1 MAVYETTATM
11 IQDTVIHSNS
21 PNTEESQR
29 ETSFAL
35 GNTGAVIHRG
45 LFSWLV
51 PSKPIGA
58 DAVNRVTAVLAF
70 RSRFAPG
77 PSAQRSQTAYKISRP
92 WTEASASYNYFDG
105 VGNAWTTAGGDKDEL
120 ISSTKIAGS
129 PTYGATFVWDVT
141 SASNDWGKRG
151 NILIQDSAESGSAAT
166 STIEYF
172 GESVAT
178 VAWKPH
184 IVVNFTDNA
193 PDAINDLT
201 VSPDLSLSEASYT
214 FRQRATLKWTASDA
228 NDFFRYRIRYGINRS
243 LAANHTQKAF
253 VNSRGSTSYLDA
265 TDYTNGSTVYY
276 SIYVEDQ
283 RNQSASTN
291 ANVSNILSW
300 KKPRLVS
307 FTLSP
312 GSPVDV
318 LAQVTCSAIPSDTT
332 NETKALVYWGDGS
345 KSVSETFNSGGTA
358 IQAYHRFTKATAAS
372 VVRVQIEDL
381 NGFRSNFGG
390 QSLSRTISSPGP
402 IAKIVASP
410 SRQRTAGTFAFGN
423 LASIIWTT
431 GNSGRL
437 IINHETKSPTDGVG
451 TRFRTRATSTTG
463 TFYAQL
469 WRLEDSRYR
478 CIYSDLFSTSTNAQN
493 IGRDINWLVK
503 KGDMVGIHGIGL
515 QIIEEAGGGG
525 GGQKFITTG
534 TTFTP
539 GSTIPKWRFGSN
551 PNVHAAHVSLAYT
564 NPIHFSAKDS
574 FARGSNKFIN
584 RFRWAANYDGDD
596 LGDLSI
602 PTLNT
607 GATTSF
613 YYAWTTATTQFV
625 GVKAVDNS
633 HASSIDIAGV
643 VIETESTFRF
653 PDDLRDGVNAQ
664 IRDSRS
670 RAYTQSYALSKDYG
684 TLDLGA
690 LGPRSLA
697 LSGTAYSKA
706 TSSTSYIDID
716 RVHGVFQQRKRCYV
730 HLPGKS
736 TSSAVQ
742 GYVVDAPN
750 IYSTDDPDAAGW
762 DLTIVVAT

>member
-1 MAVYETTATM
+1 MGTYETTASAASDSYLDMSAKNTNF
-11 IQDTVIHSNS
+11 DASANGLVVYAVSTGSTVRKPILSGLL
-21 PNTEESQR
+21 PQKP
-29 ETSFAL
+29 L
-35 GNTGAVIHRG
+35 GADDVIAIFCTLTYRKRAGPSWGTRTLSGYKITVPWSEASTTWNKYATGA
-45 LFSWLV
+45 SWTHAGGDYGVRLGT
-51 PSKPIGA
+51 S
-58 DAVNRVTAVLAF
+58 DAITG
-70 RSRFAPG
+70 SYG
-77 PSAQRSQTAYKISRP
+77 
-92 WTEASASYNYFDG
+92 ASYTIDI
-105 VGNAWTTAGGDKDEL
+105 TTAG
-120 ISSTKIAGS
+120 
-129 PTYGATFVWDVT
+129 Y
-141 SASNDWGKRG
+141 DWGSRA
-151 NILIQDSAESGSAAT
+151 NVLLFDSDLFSSSDVGANFFAMDGGAGVSP
-166 STIEYF
+166 STY
-172 GESVAT
+172 AYL
-178 VAWKPH
+178 PH
-184 IVVNFTDNA
+184 FTMQFFDN
-193 PDAINDLT
+193 PPTAINDLRAE
-201 VSPDLSLSEASYT
+201 PDISLSEASYT
-214 FRQRATLKWTASDA
+214 FRQHATLKWTASDA

-345 KSVSETFNSGGTA
+345 KSISETFNSGGTA

-390 QSLSRTISSPGP
+390 QSLGRTIVSPGP
-402 IAKIVASP
+402 IARIVASP
-410 SRQRTAGTFAFGN
+410 SRQRTAGTFSFGFGPSSGDRLDAN
-423 LASIIWTT
+423 YMFIDIETT
-431 GNSGRL
+431 ALR
-437 IINHETKSPTDGVG
+437 DGVA
-451 TRFRTRATSTTG
+451 TRYRMRASFAAG
-463 TFYAQL
+463 DFYAQL
-469 WRLEDSRYR
+469 WRLEGAEYR
-478 CIYSDLFSTSTNAQN
+478 CIYSDLFTASSTAGNTA
-493 IGRDINWLVK
+493 RTINWNVRR
-503 KGDMVGIHGIGL
+503 GDFVGIQSVAGSSLNITGGHSSLLI
-515 QIIEEAGGGG
+515 QILSTAMV
-525 GGQKFITTG
+525 QG
-534 TTFTP
+534 T
-539 GSTIPKWRFGSN
+539 RFPRYRLSAN
-551 PNVHAAHVSLAYT
+551 PNAGFRADYVYT
-564 NPIHFSAKDS
+564 NPVHFSAKDS
-574 FARGSNKFIN
+574 FARGSNRFIN
-584 RFRWAANYDGDD
+584 RFRWDTDYNGTFGADF
-596 LGDLSI
+596 
-602 PTLNT
+602 NT

-625 GVKAVDNS
+625 AVRAVDNT

-643 VIETESTFRF
+643 VIETEATFRF

-716 RVHGVFQQRKRCYV
+716 RVLGVFQQRKRCYV